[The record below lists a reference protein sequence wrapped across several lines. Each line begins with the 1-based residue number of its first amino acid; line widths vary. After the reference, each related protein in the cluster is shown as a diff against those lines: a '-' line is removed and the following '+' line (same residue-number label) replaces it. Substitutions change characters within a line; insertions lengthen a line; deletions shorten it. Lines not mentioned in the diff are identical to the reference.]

1 MRDRGWRCVWH
12 RMAGV
17 GALFGIFGV
26 LCTVEAGATVAAPQ
40 VETGPLLSV
49 RAPRSPLHLRDVDA
63 PEVTHASSEGSPQFE
78 SSLSQQR
85 LRRPA
90 DRGEAHNGEEP
101 RKDAAT
107 QTVRGYGGQSTEPPP
122 ASIVPVSS
130 EAPQD
135 GAEQRQASSAAES
148 LAGLDPDAGDTGLRS
163 QEMDEEG
170 SGAAQD
176 MERAHAAQP
185 TVSAWDDAHLVQV
198 SASHPDMFPVDGS
211 FSKKQEGRRERRLAV
226 RGDDSFARG
235 YNRDRDAS
243 NDRSILRRA
252 PGWAKIAALAT
263 GLLVSA
269 FGYSSYKHGGPRVAL
284 RIHKLHL
291 KRKLPIS
298 WRRYLNNLPVLD
310 ERLFPEFED
319 ILPWLRRGARLVK
332 RVPHVSEA
340 LADFIGLDEETR
352 RTGIVIKVK
361 SSTDAEARRLVYEVN
376 AHANMVPDNPFFLP
390 IIGAYQGASKRA
402 VYMILP
408 RARADVADYVR
419 ARPYDVDVRLA
430 AAEMV
435 YSNYILHTHGFLHR
449 DIKAHNYF
457 VTFDGH
463 VVLADFE
470 GVGVLQQRTPVVGTR
485 GYFAPELSRATDH
498 TEKSDV
504 FALGQ
509 TLKRLVKYMRPTVRV
524 PHLRELWALTKRM
537 TAKDPEERPTLKQ
550 VMEDPYFDGIDF
562 ERLEAKD
569 QGVPFRGDFS
579 IDDSDAGGKMYIRP
593 SKEQD
598 HEQENE

>member
-1 MRDRGWRCVWH
+1 
-12 RMAGV
+12 MAGV
-17 GALFGIFGV
+17 GALFGV
-26 LCTVEAGATVAAPQ
+26 LCTVEAGVAVAAHA
-40 VETGPLLSV
+40 VETKPLSSV
-49 RAPRSPLHLRDVDA
+49 RAPRSPLHLREADTS
-63 PEVTHASSEGSPQFE
+63 EVPLLSSEGSPQFE
-78 SSLSQQR
+78 SSLPQQR
-85 LRRPA
+85 LRHSA
-90 DRGEAHNGEEP
+90 DRGEARNGEEP
-101 RKDAAT
+101 PKDGAT
-107 QTVRGYGGQSTEPPP
+107 HTVRGYDGQSTGMPP
-122 ASIVPVSS
+122 ASRVPVSS

-135 GAEQRQASSAAES
+135 GEEQRQASSASEP
-148 LAGLDPDAGDTGLRS
+148 LAGLDPDEGDTGSHR
-163 QEMDEEG
+163 QEMDEEV

-176 MERAHAAQP
+176 LERARAALP
-185 TVSAWDDAHLVQV
+185 TVSAGDDAHLVQV
-198 SASHPDMFPVDGS
+198 SAGNPDLFPVDES
-211 FSKKQEGRRERRLAV
+211 FFKKQEGRGGRRLAV
-226 RGDDSFARG
+226 LGDDSFARG
-235 YNRDRDAS
+235 RSGDRDAYS
-243 NDRSILRRA
+243 GRSILRRA
-252 PGWAKIAALAT
+252 PGWAHIAALAT

-298 WRRYLNNLPVLD
+298 WQRYLNSLPVLD
-310 ERLFPEFED
+310 EKLFPEFED
-319 ILPWLRRGARLVK
+319 ILPWLRRGTRLVK

-340 LADFIGLDEETR
+340 LADFVGLDEETR

-361 SSTDAEARRLVYEVN
+361 ASTDAEARRLVYEVN

-435 YSNYILHTHGFLHR
+435 YSNYVLHTHGLLHR

-509 TLKRLVKYMRPTVRV
+509 TLKRLIRYLRPTVRV

-537 TAKDPEERPTLKQ
+537 VAKDPEQRPTLKQ

-579 IDDSDAGGKMYIRP
+579 IDDPDAGWKVYMPP
-593 SKEQD
+593 SKEED
-598 HEQENE
+598 REQGKE